1 MGKKPELSGSE
12 VLKYHQEKL
21 ADSNRHGHSAPP
33 DAVWWGYFARTT
45 WSGTSWHAAHIAAQ
59 HDTISCQD
67 CCAAQCSPDTVHV
80 EKAQKWWAQL
90 KLHHMV
96 LRAISDREL
105 FCRIQCQKMICALLE
120 NAARWIKVNQ
130 GESRWIK
137 VNQGESRWIKVNQ
150 GESRWTTIYN
160 RARAFPS
167 ASGPKWKALPPSQ
180 SAARLGDPLSS
191 FRAHRLNGFER
202 SLLGGIEN
210 LKWNMRWFL
219 TFNIA
224 AQSDQLQ
231 IKQAW
236 SAVEVVRFCWRR
248 LERDFAASE
257 ETGFVITLDTC
268 PLPLHFILKF
278 PLRDLRVLEMHVWM
292 GGCT

>member
-1 MGKKPELSGSE
+1 MAIQLHRMQCGEVISHVQRGPEP
-12 VLKYHQEKL
+12 HDMQ
-21 ADSNRHGHSAPP
+21 H
-33 DAVWWGYFARTT
+33 
-45 WSGTSWHAAHIAAQ
+45 TSRRNM
-59 HDTISCQD
+59 DTISCQD

-150 GESRWTTIYN
+150 GESRWIKVNQGESRWTTIYN

-180 SAARLGDPLSS
+180 SAARLGDPLPS
-191 FRAHRLNGFER
+191 FRAHRLNG
-202 SLLGGIEN
+202 
-210 LKWNMRWFL
+210 LKGHCW
-219 TFNIA
+219 
-224 AQSDQLQ
+224 
-231 IKQAW
+231 
-236 SAVEVVRFCWRR
+236 VV
-248 LERDFAASE
+248 
-257 ETGFVITLDTC
+257 
-268 PLPLHFILKF
+268 LKI
-278 PLRDLRVLEMHVWM
+278 
-292 GGCT
+292 

>member
-80 EKAQKWWAQL
+80 KRLKNDGPNWSFTIWFYVPYLTGNCFAEFSAKKWFA
-90 KLHHMV
+90 HC
-96 LRAISDREL
+96 LRMLQGES
-105 FCRIQCQKMICALLE
+105 
-120 NAARWIKVNQ
+120 RWIKVNQ

-150 GESRWTTIYN
+150 GELRWIKVNQGEQQYTIELVP
-160 RARAFPS
+160 FPLLL
-167 ASGPKWKALPPSQ
+167 ALSGKLFHP
-180 SAARLGDPLSS
+180 
-191 FRAHRLNGFER
+191 H
-202 SLLGGIEN
+202 SLLLDWEIHCHPSG
-210 LKWNMRWFL
+210 L
-219 TFNIA
+219 IA
-224 AQSDQLQ
+224 WT
-231 IKQAW
+231 AW
-236 SAVEVVRFCWRR
+236 KVIAGWYWKSKMKHA
-248 LERDFAASE
+248 LILDF
-257 ETGFVITLDTC
+257 
-268 PLPLHFILKF
+268 
-278 PLRDLRVLEMHVWM
+278 
-292 GGCT
+292 

>member
-150 GESRWTTIYN
+150 GELRWIKVNQGEQQYTIELVP
-160 RARAFPS
+160 FPLLL
-167 ASGPKWKALPPSQ
+167 ALSGKLFHP
-180 SAARLGDPLSS
+180 
-191 FRAHRLNGFER
+191 H
-202 SLLGGIEN
+202 SLLLDWEIHCHPSG
-210 LKWNMRWFL
+210 L
-219 TFNIA
+219 IA
-224 AQSDQLQ
+224 WT
-231 IKQAW
+231 AW
-236 SAVEVVRFCWRR
+236 KVIAGWYWKSKMKHA
-248 LERDFAASE
+248 LILDF
-257 ETGFVITLDTC
+257 
-268 PLPLHFILKF
+268 
-278 PLRDLRVLEMHVWM
+278 
-292 GGCT
+292 